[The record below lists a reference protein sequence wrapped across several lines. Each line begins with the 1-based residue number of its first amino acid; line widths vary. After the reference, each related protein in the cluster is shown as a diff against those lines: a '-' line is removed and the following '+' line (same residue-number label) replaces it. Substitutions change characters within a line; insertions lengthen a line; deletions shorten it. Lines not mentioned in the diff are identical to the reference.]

1 MVRSENPLYSAYL
14 SAMSMI
20 LTGMQGFATS
30 DNSFINQFEY
40 SYHVTLYIRAQ
51 LVIYL
56 TISLSCGVNHLE
68 I

>member
-1 MVRSENPLYSAYL
+1 
-14 SAMSMI
+14 MI
-20 LTGMQGFATS
+20 LTGIQGFATS

-40 SYHVTLYIRAQ
+40 SYHVTLYINTQ

-56 TISLSCGVNHLE
+56 TISLSCGVNYLE